1 MSPTEKILSL
11 INNLPTKDIAL
22 ANKLILER
30 RFQDLYYI
38 VKSDVYKV
46 EKELQKEEPKAE
58 YVNLDLEKLQELL
71 TTVISYMNILDVDGS
86 YNANMEDYE

>member
-11 INNLPTKDIAL
+11 INNLPTRDIAL
-22 ANKLILER
+22 ANKLVLER

-46 EKELQKEEPKAE
+46 EKELQKEEPKTE
-58 YVNLDLEKLQELL
+58 YANLDLEKLQELL
-71 TTVISYMNILDVDGS
+71 ATVISYMNILDSDGS